1 MRMEK
6 VVITLEPEEVIE
18 VQRIVLDEDQDGAL
32 TFLRKTIERKIKT
45 VTARCDCSS
54 DCCR

>member
-1 MRMEK
+1 MEK

-18 VQRIVLDEDQDGAL
+18 VQRIVLDEDRDGAL
-32 TFLRKTIERKIKT
+32 TFLRKKIEKKIKA
-45 VTARCDCSS
+45 VTTRCDCSS

>member
-1 MRMEK
+1 MEK

-18 VQRIVLDEDQDGAL
+18 VQRIVLDEDRDGAL